1 VLCAYLYLGY
11 IADDD
16 DDDDDDYKLFDD
28 ARQKNQR

>member
-16 DDDDDDYKLFDD
+16 DDDDDDYQLFDD